1 MGQAVLNPPESLKGL
16 IKKLQVKFERKPLY
30 AESQWNL
37 FFPGLHSTS
46 MHIPTCKSHCE
57 PQMVAMAFFDKL
69 LTLQRNCKYKQCFIC
84 HALSYSRL
92 RAKLETKNMS
102 GRERVKGIDNQLS
115 LVVHNIMKRAKGD
128 K

>member
-46 MHIPTCKSHCE
+46 MHIPTCKRVVANCNDYWLRTTSDCE
-57 PQMVAMAFFDKL
+57 EQYWQGF
-69 LTLQRNCKYKQCFIC
+69 
-84 HALSYSRL
+84 
-92 RAKLETKNMS
+92 
-102 GRERVKGIDNQLS
+102 
-115 LVVHNIMKRAKGD
+115 LVNNF
-128 K
+128 